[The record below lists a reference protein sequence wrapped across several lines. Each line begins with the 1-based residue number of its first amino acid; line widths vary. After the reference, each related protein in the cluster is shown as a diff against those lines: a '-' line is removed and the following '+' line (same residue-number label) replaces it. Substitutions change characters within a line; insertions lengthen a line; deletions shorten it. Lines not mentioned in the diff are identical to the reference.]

1 MELKPGTLLQDGKYE
16 IRSTLGNGGFCVT
29 YLAEHNMLNK
39 LVCIKEFFPRE
50 YYNRDENTCSIS
62 LGSQGSAQL
71 MDVYRSKFIKE
82 ARTIAR
88 LQHNNVISI
97 YDVFEENNTAYFVM
111 EYIEGDSLAG
121 IVKNQ
126 GPMDAETAKDV
137 IFSVADALAYIHN
150 NNLLHLDVKP
160 ANVMVRRSDNHVVLI
175 DFGLSK
181 QYDSEGNQT
190 TTTPMGIS
198 QGYTPP
204 EQYEVG
210 AGVTFTP
217 ATDIYALGATL
228 YYISTGKV
236 PPSTSTVMDGSLPG
250 LVQNLAP
257 DIQRAILSSMQP
269 SRRNRTDS
277 IKAFMS
283 LFETNVATP
292 SVQPIQNAAPVQQ
305 PVPPVQHI
313 HHEVVYVKQEND
325 KSNANQSKRPEYMRP
340 SSGLALSIVAMVLCT
355 LPFGLVALLRS
366 IKVDK
371 YWDAGLY
378 SEAEEYATSAR
389 RWALAGIIIGGVCM
403 FVLLMFDAILEE
415 MLFYDD
421 YYYYY

>member
-16 IRSTLGNGGFCVT
+16 IRSTLGSGGFCVT
-29 YLAEHNMLNK
+29 YLAEHNMLKK

-50 YYNRDENTCSIS
+50 YYNRDESTCSIS

-236 PPSTSTVMDGSLPG
+236 PPSSSAIMDGCLPG

-269 SRRNRTDS
+269 SRRNRTES

-292 SVQPIQNAAPVQQ
+292 SVQPVQNAAPVQQ